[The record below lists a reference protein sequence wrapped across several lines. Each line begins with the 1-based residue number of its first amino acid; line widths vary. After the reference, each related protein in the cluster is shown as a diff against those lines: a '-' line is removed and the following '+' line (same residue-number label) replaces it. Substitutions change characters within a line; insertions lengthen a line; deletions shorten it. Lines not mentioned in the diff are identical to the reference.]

1 MKGIGNILWLIL
13 GGLVV
18 ALIYFLVGVV
28 LFCTI
33 IGIPFGIQLFKL
45 GEYAL
50 WPFGREL
57 VNKPGEP
64 GCVSIVMNLL
74 WILLGWWE
82 VALVHLICGLVFCIT
97 IVALRQ
103 GNPSRIGVRKVS
115 RGARPGAGGRCPGD
129 ACRTPA
135 YWRQ

>member
-97 IVALRQ
+97 IVGIPFGIQHFRMALMSVFPFGKEIR
-103 GNPSRIGVRKVS
+103 PVS
-115 RGARPGAGGRCPGD
+115 E
-129 ACRTPA
+129 
-135 YWRQ
+135 

>member
-82 VALVHLICGLVFCIT
+82 LALVHLICGLVFCIT
-97 IVALRQ
+97 IVGIPFGLQHFRMALMSVFPFGKEIR
-103 GNPSRIGVRKVS
+103 PVS
-115 RGARPGAGGRCPGD
+115 E
-129 ACRTPA
+129 
-135 YWRQ
+135 

>member
-13 GGLVV
+13 GGLVA

-82 VALVHLICGLVFCIT
+82 VALVHLVCGLVFCIT
-97 IVALRQ
+97 IVGIPFGLQHFRMGLQ
-103 GNPSRIGVRKVS
+103 SVFPFGKEVRTV
-115 RGARPGAGGRCPGD
+115 PE
-129 ACRTPA
+129 
-135 YWRQ
+135 

>member
-97 IVALRQ
+97 IVGIPFGLQHFRMALMSVFPFGKEIR
-103 GNPSRIGVRKVS
+103 SVS
-115 RGARPGAGGRCPGD
+115 E
-129 ACRTPA
+129 
-135 YWRQ
+135 

>member
-33 IGIPFGIQLFKL
+33 VGIPFGIQLFKL

-97 IVALRQ
+97 IVGIPFGLQHFRMALMSVFPFGKEIR
-103 GNPSRIGVRKVS
+103 PVS
-115 RGARPGAGGRCPGD
+115 E
-129 ACRTPA
+129 
-135 YWRQ
+135 

>member
-13 GGLVV
+13 GGLV
-18 ALIYFLVGVV
+18 AAMIYFLVGVV

-64 GCVSIVMNLL
+64 GCVSVVMNLL

-82 VALVHLICGLVFCIT
+82 VALVHLVCGLVFCIT
-97 IVALRQ
+97 I
-103 GNPSRIGVRKVS
+103 IGITFGLQHFKMGLQSVFPFGKEVRTV
-115 RGARPGAGGRCPGD
+115 PE
-129 ACRTPA
+129 
-135 YWRQ
+135 

>member
-13 GGLVV
+13 GGLVA

-57 VNKPGEP
+57 VNQPGEP
-64 GCVSIVMNLL
+64 GCVSVVMNLL

-82 VALVHLICGLVFCIT
+82 VALVHLVCGLVFCIT
-97 IVALRQ
+97 IVGIPFGLQHFRMGLQ
-103 GNPSRIGVRKVS
+103 SVFPFGKEVRTV
-115 RGARPGAGGRCPGD
+115 PE
-129 ACRTPA
+129 
-135 YWRQ
+135 

>member
-64 GCVSIVMNLL
+64 GCVSVVMNLL

-82 VALVHLICGLVFCIT
+82 VALVHLVCGLVFCIT
-97 IVALRQ
+97 IVGIPFGLQHFRMGLQ
-103 GNPSRIGVRKVS
+103 SVFPFGKEVRTV
-115 RGARPGAGGRCPGD
+115 PE
-129 ACRTPA
+129 
-135 YWRQ
+135 

>member
-82 VALVHLICGLVFCIT
+82 VALVHLICGL
-97 IVALRQ
+97 
-103 GNPSRIGVRKVS
+103 G
-115 RGARPGAGGRCPGD
+115 
-129 ACRTPA
+129 
-135 YWRQ
+135 WR

>member
-82 VALVHLICGLVFCIT
+82 VTLVHLICGLVFCIT
-97 IVALRQ
+97 IVGIPFGLQHFRMALMSVFPFGKEIR
-103 GNPSRIGVRKVS
+103 PVS
-115 RGARPGAGGRCPGD
+115 E
-129 ACRTPA
+129 
-135 YWRQ
+135 